1 MSAEA
6 PAPVTAANGVSGA
19 GSEAAGSNGAA
30 GARRLDVAVADEP
43 APPAP
48 ALERIELLC
57 DAGSFLAHRSECGDG
72 VIAGAAKLDGRTV
85 YVWAQNVKHKG
96 GSLGRMGGE
105 QICATIEMANKAGA
119 PVVGLLHSGGARLQE
134 GIAALGA
141 YASIFRATS
150 RARVPQISVIYG
162 PCAGG
167 AAYSPSLGTLV
178 MMVGDGAQMFLT
190 GPRVIK
196 RVTREEVSGED
207 LGGPRVH
214 RRSGVSH
221 LEADDDASAAALI
234 RSALSYFPGQIGGP
248 LPRSEPRAAPAGD
261 PATSIP
267 SNPRLVYDVRDVAR
281 HLLDGGELLELG
293 RFWAKNMAVGLGR
306 IDGHPVGVIAN
317 QPRYLGGT
325 LDAAAS
331 DKGTWFVNMCDRF
344 GIPMVVLSDTPG
356 FRPGVRQER
365 EAVLRRGA
373 SLLRAFAVAEVPR
386 VTVTLRQ
393 AYGGAYIVMNCRDLG
408 ADLTLAW
415 PGARIGVMGAT
426 QAIEI
431 VKRRELEAGA
441 DPAQL
446 AAEYEEQ
453 YLPVAIAAAQ
463 GFIDEIVPPTETR
476 ERIAAHFQA
485 RR

>member
-1 MSAEA
+1 MSTEA
-6 PAPVTAANGVSGA
+6 PASASTAVDAERVA
-19 GSEAAGSNGAA
+19 KPD
-30 GARRLDVAVADEP
+30 LAVADEP
-43 APPAP
+43 APPIP
-48 ALERIELLC
+48 ALARIELLC
-57 DAGSFLAHRSECGDG
+57 DTDSFLAHRSESGDG
-72 VIAGAAKLDGRTV
+72 VIAGSAKVDGRQV
-85 YVWAQNVKHKG
+85 YVWAQNLQHKG
-96 GSLGRMGGE
+96 GSLGRLGGE
-105 QICATIEMANKAGA
+105 QIVSTIEMANKAGA
-119 PVVGLLHSGGARLQE
+119 PVVGLLNSGGARLQE
-134 GIAALGA
+134 GIQALGA

-178 MMVGDGAQMFLT
+178 MMVGDEAQMFLT

-196 RVTREEVSGED
+196 RVTREEVTAAD

-214 RRSGVSH
+214 RKSGVSH

-234 RSALSYFPGQIGGP
+234 RSAISYYPGHLGGP
-248 LPRSEPRAAPAGD
+248 LPRLEPREAPGGD
-261 PATSIP
+261 PSATIP
-267 SNPRLVYDVRDVAR
+267 SNQRLVYDVRDVASQ
-281 HLLDGGELLELG
+281 LLDGGEFLELSK
-293 RFWAKNMAVGLGR
+293 RWAKNMVVGMGR
-306 IDGHPVGVIAN
+306 IDGYPVGVIAN
-317 QPRYLGGT
+317 QPRYLGGV

-331 DKGTWFVNMCDRF
+331 DKGTWFVDMCDRF

-408 ADLTLAW
+408 NDLTLAW

-441 DPAQL
+441 DPAEL
-446 AAEYEEQ
+446 AAEYEET
-453 YLPVAIAAAQ
+453 YLPVAIAASQ
-463 GFIDEIVPPTETR
+463 GFIDEIVPPAETR
-476 ERIAAHFQA
+476 ERIAAHFEA

>member
-1 MSAEA
+1 MSTEA
-6 PAPVTAANGVSGA
+6 PAPATAAAGTDGA
-19 GSEAAGSNGAA
+19 KPE
-30 GARRLDVAVADEP
+30 VKVVDEP
-43 APPAP
+43 APPVP
-48 ALERIELLC
+48 AVVRIEMLC
-57 DAGSFLAHRSECGDG
+57 DPESFHPHRSEAGDG
-72 VIAGAAKLDGRTV
+72 VIAGSGKVGGRPI

-96 GSLGRMGGE
+96 GSLGQMGGE
-105 QICATIEMANKAGA
+105 QICSTIEMANKAGA
-119 PVVGLLHSGGARLQE
+119 PVVGMLHSGGARLQE
-134 GIAALGA
+134 GVAALGA
-141 YASIFRATS
+141 YAGIFRATS

-167 AAYSPSLGTLV
+167 AAYSPSLGAIV
-178 MMVGDGAQMFLT
+178 MMVGEGAQMFLT

-196 RVTREEVSGED
+196 RVTREEVTADD
-207 LGGPRVH
+207 LGGPRMH
-214 RRSGVSH
+214 RSTGVSH
-221 LEADDDASAAALI
+221 LEADDDASGADLI
-234 RSALSYFPGQIGGP
+234 RATLSYFPGHLGGP
-248 LPRSEPRAAPAGD
+248 LPHIAPRAPAAGD
-261 PATSIP
+261 PAETVP
-267 SNPRLVYDVRDVAR
+267 TNQRLVYDVRDVAER
-281 HLLDGGELLELG
+281 LLDGGEFLEFG
-293 RFWAKNMAVGLGR
+293 KRYAKNMVVGFGR
-306 IDGHPVGVIAN
+306 IDGWPVGVIAN

-331 DKGTWFVNMCDRF
+331 DKGTWFVNMCDRY

-373 SLLRAFAVAEVPR
+373 GLLRAFAVAEVPR

-408 ADLTLAW
+408 NDLCLAW
-415 PGARIGVMGAT
+415 PAARIGVMGAT

-441 DPAQL
+441 DPAEL

-453 YLPVAIAAAQ
+453 YLPVAVAAAQ
-463 GFIDEIVPPTETR
+463 GFIDEIVQPADTR
-476 ERIAAHFQA
+476 ERIAVHFEA

>member
-1 MSAEA
+1 MSTETPSQAG
-6 PAPVTAANGVSGA
+6 PVADVD
-19 GSEAAGSNGAA
+19 GAA
-30 GARRLDVAVADEP
+30 KTDAAVVAEP
-43 APPAP
+43 APEPPART
-48 ALERIELLC
+48 RIALLC
-57 DAGSFLAHRSECGDG
+57 DDGSFLEHRSECGDG
-72 VIAGAAKLDGRTV
+72 VIAGSAKVDGRTI

-105 QICATIEMANKAGA
+105 QICNTIEMANKAGA
-119 PVVGLLHSGGARLQE
+119 PVVGMLHSGGARLQE

-178 MMVGDGAQMFLT
+178 MMVGEGSQMFLT

-196 RVTREEVSGED
+196 LVTREEVTGED
-207 LGGPRVH
+207 LGGPRMH
-214 RRSGVSH
+214 RKSGVSH
-221 LEADDDASAAALI
+221 LEADDDASGADLI
-234 RSALSYFPGQIGGP
+234 RAALSYFPGHIGGP
-248 LPRSEPRAAPAGD
+248 PVRHEPREAPAGD
-261 PATSIP
+261 PSSYIP
-267 SNPRLVYDVRDVAR
+267 KNKRLVYDVRDVAK
-281 HLLDGGELLELG
+281 HLLDGGEFLEFG
-293 RFWAKNMAVGLGR
+293 QRYAKNMVVGMGR
-306 IDGHPVGVIAN
+306 IDGYPVGVIAN
-317 QPRYLGGT
+317 QARYLGGV
-325 LDAAAS
+325 LDAASS
-331 DKGTWFVNMCDRF
+331 DKGTWFVDMCDRF

-373 SLLRAFAVAEVPR
+373 NLLRAFSVAEVPR

-408 ADLTLAW
+408 HDLTLAW
-415 PGARIGVMGAT
+415 PGAHIGVMGPP

-446 AAEYEEQ
+446 AAEYEEEH
-453 YLPVAIAAAQ
+453 LPVAIAAKA
-463 GFIDEIVPPTETR
+463 GFIDEIVQPAETR
-476 ERIAAHFQA
+476 ERIAAHFEA